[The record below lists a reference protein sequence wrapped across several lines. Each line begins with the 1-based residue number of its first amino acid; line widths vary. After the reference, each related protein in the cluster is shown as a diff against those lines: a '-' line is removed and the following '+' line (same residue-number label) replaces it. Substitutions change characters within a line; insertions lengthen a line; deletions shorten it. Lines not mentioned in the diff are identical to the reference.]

1 MLIFFFTSVNYVVN
15 SRRLACEN
23 NLVCILTFR
32 SVNLQSCKRI
42 IEMTSLETVITSS
55 LTEIDWH
62 LVQLACICCNLLSFK
77 TSLIICI
84 FSLQKLS
91 NAVGRHQHYQ
101 GNPSGFVIH
110 HYAGQVT
117 YNAEGFCERNRDLL
131 FPDLI
136 ELMQS
141 SSKYVLTN
149 TKPTSVILLTA
160 LLIE

>member
-1 MLIFFFTSVNYVVN
+1 M
-15 SRRLACEN
+15 
-23 NLVCILTFR
+23 
-32 SVNLQSCKRI
+32 QSCKHI

-55 LTEIDWH
+55 ITEIDWH
-62 LVQLACICCNLLSFK
+62 LVQLACICCNMVSIK

-84 FSLQKLS
+84 FSWQKLS

-101 GNPSGFVIH
+101 GNPAGFVIH